1 MLEVVI
7 GCIVALLVCLSMFLD
22 FKRSNL
28 LELNFNILARKLSD
42 DADLLKDNLDHLAG
56 AIISMS
62 ELLDDA
68 DEVIEN
74 ISKVPTV
81 GEMIQQALVGF
92 VTQKVSGQIPAEI
105 LNPMQQVIKSQDVD
119 IQHGEKE
126 THNKTK
132 E

>member
-1 MLEVVI
+1 MI
-7 GCIVALLVCLSMFLD
+7 
-22 FKRSNL
+22 N
-28 LELNFNILARKLSD
+28 NFEILARKLSD
-42 DADLLKDNLDHLAG
+42 DAELLKENLDHLAG

-68 DEVIEN
+68 DKVIED

-92 VTQKVSGQIPAEI
+92 VTQKVSNSIPAEI
-105 LNPMQQVIKSQDVD
+105 MNPMQQVIKSNDVD

-126 THNKTK
+126 TNNKT
-132 E
+132 

>member
-7 GCIVALLVCLSMFLD
+7 GVIIALLVCLSIFLD
-22 FKRSNL
+22 ITRSKLMIN
-28 LELNFNILARKLSD
+28 NFEILARKLSD
-42 DADLLKDNLDHLAG
+42 DAELLKENLDHLAG

-68 DEVIEN
+68 DKVIED

-92 VTQKVSGQIPAEI
+92 VTQKVSNSIPAEI
-105 LNPMQQVIKSQDVD
+105 MNPMQQVIKSNDVD

-126 THNKTK
+126 TNNKT
-132 E
+132 